1 MPFTSHLHGLK
12 RWMPAALLVAAGLW
26 AAGCGAEPE
35 PRGAVNELI
44 VAADNDVT
52 TLDPIRSQEP
62 YSLRVIGQIFEG
74 LVTLDAD
81 NALQPVLA
89 ERWSHNETYDTWT
102 FEIRRGVHFHED
114 DVFGEPRTREVT
126 ADDVAFSFQRLVSPE
141 SYPAF
146 VLADTLAGVPE
157 FQAGESPDV
166 AGITVAGPHT
176 VEFRLQQP
184 DPAFL
189 HRITSPWFT
198 VFPREA
204 VELGPDV
211 FGRTMVVGT
220 GPFRLVSRTDTE
232 VVLDR
237 NDSYWRPVE
246 GDVERLVFRVIRNE
260 QLRLSELR
268 NGRLGIMALPPTLMP
283 AVVDPDRP
291 PARDG
296 AVALRP
302 DLAETFEALAF
313 PTFNSHFVGFNCERL
328 DVHLRRAISLA
339 IDRREVVAAITRG
352 GGVLAAGT
360 VPRGLLGYQ
369 PPYENDVHDLERARQ
384 ELRQSAFDPDTD
396 QIELLVHEQHSSD
409 LLGQLLQAQLARLGV
424 ELEIQQLD
432 YNTVVD
438 RMIRGDTEAFV
449 LALEYVFS
457 APEPILHNIFHSSK
471 IPVPNFWHYANPT
484 VDAALDRLRAVGD
497 RQTANRL
504 ARDVERRIID
514 DAPAAF
520 LYQSRHVVVFRND
533 LAGVAYNGH
542 GTPLLWRVSLGGQ
555 EEGN

>member
-1 MPFTSHLHGLK
+1 MSTTSRGPL
-12 RWMPAALLVAAGLW
+12 RWALVLLLATAGGW
-26 AAGCGAEPE
+26 AAGCGGSGPE
-35 PRGAVNELI
+35 PAGAARELV

-81 NALQPVLA
+81 NGLEAVLA
-89 ERWSHNETYDTWT
+89 ESWSHSETYDTWT
-102 FEIRRGVHFHED
+102 FQIRRGVHFHED

-126 ADDVAFSFQRLVSPE
+126 ADDVAFSFERLVSPD

-146 VLADTLAGVPE
+146 VLADTLAGVAE
-157 FQAGESPDV
+157 FQAGDAPGV
-166 AGITVAGPHT
+166 AGITVTGPHT

-184 DPAFL
+184 DPTFL

-204 VELGPDV
+204 VEQGPDV
-211 FGRTMVVGT
+211 FGRTKAVGT
-220 GPFRLVSRTDTE
+220 GPFRLVSRSDTE
-232 VVLDR
+232 VVLKR
-237 NDSYWRPVE
+237 NAGYWRPVD

-268 NGRLGIMALPPTLMP
+268 NGRLGIMSLPPALMP
-283 AVVDPDRP
+283 AMTDPDRP
-291 PARDG
+291 ARNDG

-302 DLAETFEALAF
+302 ELAEEFEALAF

-328 DVHLRRAISLA
+328 DVHLRRAISLG
-339 IDRREVVAAITRG
+339 IDRHEVVSAITRG
-352 GGVLAAGT
+352 GATLAAST
-360 VPRGLLGYQ
+360 VPSGLLGYQ
-369 PPYENDVHDLERARQ
+369 PPYPDDVHDLERARE
-384 ELRQSAFDPDTD
+384 ELRQSAFDPDND
-396 QIELLVHEQHSSD
+396 RIQLLVHEQDNAD
-409 LLGQLLQAQLARLGV
+409 LLGQLLQAQLARLGIEV
-424 ELEIQQLD
+424 DIQQLD

-471 IPVPNFWHYANPT
+471 IPVPNFWHYANPA
-484 VDAALDRLRAVGD
+484 VDSALDDLRAVGD
-497 RQTANRL
+497 RETANRL
-504 ARDVERRIID
+504 AQDVERQIVD

-520 LYQSRHVVVFRND
+520 LYQSRHVVVFRGD
-533 LAGVAYNGH
+533 FDGVAYNGH
-542 GTPLLWRVSLGGQ
+542 GTPLLWRVRLAEGDGGR
-555 EEGN
+555 E

>member
-1 MPFTSHLHGLK
+1 M
-12 RWMPAALLVAAGLW
+12 
-26 AAGCGAEPE
+26 
-35 PRGAVNELI
+35 
-44 VAADNDVT
+44 
-52 TLDPIRSQEP
+52 
-62 YSLRVIGQIFEG
+62 
-74 LVTLDAD
+74 
-81 NALQPVLA
+81 
-89 ERWSHNETYDTWT
+89 
-102 FEIRRGVHFHED
+102 
-114 DVFGEPRTREVT
+114 
-126 ADDVAFSFQRLVSPE
+126 FSFQRLVSPD

-146 VLADTLAGVPE
+146 VLADTLAGVSE
-157 FQAGESPDV
+157 FQAGETQHV
-166 AGITVAGPHT
+166 AGITVVGPYT

-184 DPAFL
+184 DPTFL
-189 HRITSPWFT
+189 HRMTSPWFT

-204 VELGPDV
+204 VEEGPDV
-211 FGRTMVVGT
+211 FGRTKAVGT

-268 NGRLGIMALPPTLMP
+268 NGRLGIMALPPALMP
-283 AVVDPDRP
+283 AVVAPERP
-291 PARDG
+291 AGDHG

-302 DLAETFEALAF
+302 ELTEAFDALAF

-328 DVHLRRAISLA
+328 DVHLRRAISFA
-339 IDRREVVAAITRG
+339 IDRAEVVSAITRG
-352 GGVLAAGT
+352 GATVAAGT

-369 PPYENDVHDLERARQ
+369 PPYAGDVYDPERARQ

-396 QIELLVHEQHSSD
+396 RIQLLVHEQDSAD
-409 LLGQLLQAQLARLGV
+409 LLGQLLQAQLARVGIDV
-424 ELEIQQLD
+424 DIQQLD

-484 VDAALDRLRAVGD
+484 VDAALDGLRAVGD
-497 RQTANRL
+497 RETANRL
-504 ARDVERRIID
+504 AQDVERQIID

-555 EEGN
+555 EAEN